1 MLPNLNLA
9 EPVGMALLFKS
20 DNKRR
25 KTRLYVTENILVNLD
40 VLVDLL
46 VVNFKLNNL
55 CLIAEL
61 LSVAGNSVRK
71 TRRAGNHQ
79 IAFGGNHTG
88 FVTAVHTDVADTE
101 RITRGDC
108 AESHQRAANG
118 SVNQPCEFLK
128 LLAGVRADN
137 SAAGVNHRALGV
149 SDKLL
154 NPADTAGILNFN
166 QLFVS
171 LGLRSVFG
179 GLSSDVLGDV
189 NQNRTFS
196 AVLCKSESPAD

>member
-1 MLPNLNLA
+1 MLPNFNLA

-25 KTRLYVTENILVNLD
+25 EARLYVTENILVNLY

-79 IAFGGNHTG
+79 IAFGGDHTG
-88 FVTAVHTDVADTE
+88 LVAAVHTDIAYAE
-101 RITRGDC
+101 RIARRNC

-118 SVNQPCEFLK
+118 SVNQPCKILK

-154 NPADTAGILNFN
+154 NPADTVGILNFN
-166 QLFVS
+166 QLPVS
-171 LGLRSVFG
+171 LGLGSVFCY
-179 GLSSDVLGDV
+179 LSSDVLGDV

-196 AVLCKSESPAD
+196 AAFCESESPAD